1 MIHDSISRYRK
12 CRSYEMQMHSDALR
26 CAQMHSDALRGLLM
40 NVDALRCI
48 YMHLDADSGALA
60 HLHNKTSVGTNAT
73 NLVYAESFNIGIIAN
88 GNL

>member
-1 MIHDSISRYRK
+1 
-12 CRSYEMQMHSDALR
+12 
-26 CAQMHSDALRGLLM
+26 M